1 VITPD
6 EAEVEAI
13 ATVFRR
19 FAELCTGRE
28 VLLSLRGDELLLPR
42 QSPFTGG
49 AGVRCAIDDIAGT

>member
-19 FAELCTGRE
+19 FAELGTGRE
-28 VLLSLRGDELLLPR
+28 VLLSLCGDGLLLPR
-42 QSPFTGG
+42 QSPHTGG